1 MSITLTQL
9 KALDALERERH
20 FSRAA
25 KTIGI
30 SQPAI
35 SAQIKKLQ
43 ENHGTRLLYRWDR
56 RVEFSRLG
64 EELAL
69 KARKIVGLLDDFEAS
84 LQAASTL
91 RSGRLDI
98 GLSCH
103 YFVMN
108 ILAVFMER
116 YPGIQLKAQIG
127 DSKPLIEKVLSCQL
141 DIAGITGDVS
151 DPQLHQYKYSD
162 QTIIL
167 FVAQDHPWAAQ
178 DTVPVTE
185 LAGEPMVARTT
196 QSMTRQIFS
205 DAMDKTG
212 IEPDV
217 VLELDTWE
225 TMKEAVASGIGFGIA
240 LEDEFGH
247 DDRLVKLKLADIDLT
262 AGQYFVCL
270 QEFHTIGTVQAF
282 LNLVREIGRHRE
294 VKCQQRVLPPQSK
307 RIVA

>member
-1 MSITLTQL
+1 MTITLTQL

-25 KTIGI
+25 KAIGI

-43 ENHGTRLLYRWDR
+43 ESHDTRLLYRWDR

-84 LQAASTL
+84 LHASSAL
-91 RSGRLDI
+91 RSGHLDI

-103 YFVMN
+103 YFVMD

-116 YPGIQLKAQIG
+116 YPGIQLKAEIG
-127 DSKPLIEKVLSCQL
+127 DSKPLIEKVRSCQL
-141 DIAGITGDVS
+141 DIAGITGGVS
-151 DPQLHQYKYSD
+151 DPQLYQYKYSD
-162 QTIIL
+162 QTIVL
-167 FVAQDHPWAAQ
+167 FVALDHPWTRL
-178 DTVPVTE
+178 DTLTVAE
-185 LAGEPMVARTT
+185 LEGEPMVARTK

-205 DAMDKTG
+205 DKMDEAG
-212 IEPDV
+212 VQPDV

-247 DDRLVKLKLADIDLT
+247 DSRLAKLKLADVDLT

-270 QEFHTIGTVQAF
+270 REFHTIATIKAF
-282 LNLVREIGRHRE
+282 LNLVREVSRSRLAHG
-294 VKCQQRVLPPQSK
+294 QQRVLPPQSE
-307 RIVA
+307 RAVA